1 MKEKDEEE
9 VELPTFQHVDKAIV
23 YPATSRPLPARVLGA
38 PRVTAFFDGGAAGK
52 VGTGGFVV
60 FGAGGKCIKA

>member
-38 PRVTAFFDGGAAGK
+38 PHVTAFFDGGAAGK
-52 VGTGGFVV
+52 VGTVGVVV
-60 FGAGGKCIKA
+60 FGVGGECIKA